1 MGQYFSQASSQAS
14 PASWQHTQIISLVT
28 TVDRHSDPVQVAS
41 SMALLHDELTALR
54 MPFEIV
60 VVVNG
65 GSAELLELLH
75 RLAAD
80 LSDLQFYALQYPVDR
95 ATAQLAGLEN
105 AVGDWVATFEL
116 GSDRPSVFA
125 ELLGAVLRDGSEVG
139 LARPQTLQGGR
150 GLGVSLI
157 SLLFHRLFR
166 SIHGFPLDQSSP
178 SLRLLSR
185 TVVNAILQHDTPLVA
200 FDTLAATSGYPKT
213 LLKIASAKRQP
224 MGFAD
229 RVRSRWRVLI
239 GLNAMPLRLANGLC
253 GLGALLAAAYSLYV
267 VVIYIF
273 KHDVVPGWTTM
284 SLMLSSLFF
293 LMSLVLGLL
302 SEYMIM
308 LLDSSARRPRY
319 HTANEFSSRQ
329 QNRRQAL
336 NVESVE
342 SNKG

>member
-1 MGQYFSQASSQAS
+1 MSSIRPSAV
-14 PASWQHTQIISLVT
+14 AWQHTQIVSLVT
-28 TVDRHSDPVQVAS
+28 TVDRTSSPVQIAS
-41 SMALLHDELTALR
+41 SMALLHAELTALR
-54 MPFEIV
+54 MPFEVV

-65 GSAELLELLH
+65 GSAELVETL
-75 RLAAD
+75 RTLAAE

-95 ATAQLAGLEN
+95 ATAHLAGLEN

-116 GSDRPSVFA
+116 ESDRASVFA
-125 ELLGAVLRDGSEVG
+125 DLFRAVQRDGSEVG
-139 LARPQTLQGGR
+139 LVRPQSLQGRRSWTLQ
-150 GLGVSLI
+150 LTSA
-157 SLLFHRLFR
+157 LFHRLFR
-166 SIHGFPLDQSSP
+166 SIHGFALDESSP

-185 TVVNAILQHDTPLVA
+185 TVVNAILQSDAPLVA

-213 LLKIASAKRQP
+213 LLPIATGKRRNI
-224 MGFAD
+224 GFSD
-229 RVRSRWRVLI
+229 RVRARWRVLI

-253 GLGALLAAAYSLYV
+253 GLGALLAALYSLYV
-267 VVIYIF
+267 LAIYIF

-284 SLMLSSLFF
+284 SLMVSSLFF

-319 HTANEFSSRQ
+319 HTASEFSSRQ

-336 NVESVE
+336 NVETPSE
-342 SNKG
+342 P